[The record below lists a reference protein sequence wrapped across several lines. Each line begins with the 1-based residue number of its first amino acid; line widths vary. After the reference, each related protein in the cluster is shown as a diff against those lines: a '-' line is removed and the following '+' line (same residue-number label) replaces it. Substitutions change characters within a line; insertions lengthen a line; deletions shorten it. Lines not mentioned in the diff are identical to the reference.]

1 MRGADLND
9 FTLPLCHLDL
19 SSCAAVHPFKFSA
32 TKRRNGEIAMN
43 DMSPSLWEVSDT
55 APTIGCAIRT
65 DKLTLLSGTKAT
77 EIRELMERRGVVVFP
92 QINLTDEEQI
102 AFTHTLGTFAHE
114 AGEGGAGMGDAIYPI
129 TMDKSVNPNADY
141 LKGAFFW
148 HIDGTM
154 SDKPILA
161 SIMSA
166 RALAREGG
174 ETEFCNTYAAYD
186 ALRDTEKAEIEGLT
200 VDHAMWRSQLYY
212 NPEPSSQEMSIW
224 QSKGV
229 NPLPLVWK
237 HSSGRKSLVLGCTAL
252 QVQGMSITESEALLV
267 RLRDWA
273 TSPQFVLRH
282 TWSLGDMVIWD
293 NTGTMHRAL
302 HYDHT
307 SGRLM
312 HRTKLEGEEA
322 FA

>member
-1 MRGADLND
+1 MSVSVQSRWDVVDL
-9 FTLPLCHLDL
+9 TPGIA
-19 SSCAAVHPFKFSA
+19 SAVH
-32 TKRRNGEIAMN
+32 
-43 DMSPSLWEVSDT
+43 
-55 APTIGCAIRT
+55 T
-65 DKLTLLSGTKAT
+65 DKETLLSGARAAD
-77 EIRELMERRGVVVFP
+77 IRELMERRGVVAFP

-114 AGEGGAGMGDAIYPI
+114 EGEGAKNGKDTVYPI
-129 TMDKSVNPNADY
+129 TMDTSINPIAEY

-154 SDKPILA
+154 SAKPILA

-166 RALAREGG
+166 RALAPEGG

-186 ALRDTEKAEIEGLT
+186 ALPDEEKRDLEGLQ
-200 VDHAMWRSQLYY
+200 VVHAMWRSQLYVY
-212 NPEPSSQEMSIW
+212 PEPSHALLKQWMGRG
-224 QSKGV
+224 Q
-229 NPLPLVWK
+229 NTLPLVWK
-237 HSSGRKSLVLGCTAL
+237 HRSGRKSLVLGATAL
-252 QVQGMSITESEALLV
+252 QVEGLPYAESEELLV

-273 TSPQFVLRH
+273 TQPQFVYRH

-293 NTGTMHRAL
+293 NTGTMHRAMP
-302 HYDHT
+302 YDHK

>member
-1 MRGADLND
+1 M
-9 FTLPLCHLDL
+9 
-19 SSCAAVHPFKFSA
+19 A
-32 TKRRNGEIAMN
+32 TVATT
-43 DMSPSLWEVSDT
+43 WEVSD
-55 APTIGCAIRT
+55 ANPRIGSVIRT
-65 DKLTLLSGTKAT
+65 DKATLLSGERAA
-77 EIRELMERRGVVVFP
+77 EIREIMEARGVIVFP

-114 AGEGGAGMGDAIYPI
+114 EGEGGKDGKDAVYPI
-129 TMDKSVNPNADY
+129 TMDESINPIASY

-166 RALAREGG
+166 RALAKEGG
-174 ETEFCNTYAAYD
+174 ETDFCNTYAAFD
-186 ALRDTEKAEIEGLT
+186 DLPEDEKAAIEQLQ
-200 VDHAMWRSQLYY
+200 VVHAMWRSQLYWK
-212 NPEPSSQEMSIW
+212 PEPSIGELDAWMARGS
-224 QSKGV
+224 
-229 NPLPLVWK
+229 NTLPLVWK
-237 HSSGRKSLVLGCTAL
+237 HRSGRKSLVLGATAL
-252 QVQGMSITESEALLV
+252 QVEGMDIVESEKLLV
-267 RLRDWA
+267 KLRTWA
-273 TSPQFVLRH
+273 TQPQFCYRH

-302 HYDHT
+302 PYDHK

-312 HRTKLEGEEA
+312 MRTKLEGEEA